1 MYDIIIGR
9 SKEDRERFGLKA
21 AVFIGKQYVH
31 MGQVTSLAN
40 KVYLDVN
47 RSHVMLICGKRGGGK
62 SYTLGVIAEGV
73 ADLPKEIKQNISVV
87 LVDTMGVYWTM
98 KYPNYKDEELL
109 KKWGLK
115 PKGLDVVIY
124 TPHFYYDEYKRIGMP
139 TDVPFAIQP
148 SDFDPSDWALT
159 FDIDENSALGVLL
172 VRIINKMLRS
182 GKLFDIDDIIAAI
195 KEDKE
200 SDKTTKYALI
210 NKFEVAKTWGLF
222 KKQGTLLA
230 DIVKGGQ
237 VTVLDVSCYAT
248 QANGW
253 KIKSLLL
260 GLISKK
266 LFIQRMIAR
275 KKEEFQDI
283 QRRRSFLSDISQEKQ
298 EFPLVWIV
306 VDEAHEFL
314 PRQGKTSASDALI
327 AILREGR
334 QPGINLILATQQPG
348 KIHTDAIT
356 QADIVLSHRLT
367 AKIDVDALSVIAQS
381 YMHDTIETSLN
392 VLPRVKGAGILFDD
406 TNERLFE
413 FQIRPRFTWHG
424 GEAPTALKEIKK
436 FI

>member
-413 FQIRPRFTWHG
+413 VQIRPRFTWHG